1 VCELV
6 MSRMW
11 EAMDDEDLWD
21 VISKEVGWL

>member
-1 VCELV
+1 MCELV